1 MKKLNCWEFMKC
13 GREPGGA
20 KVDEMGVCPATE
32 CTNLDGTHD
41 GKNAGRSCWVV
52 AGSMC
57 KGNIQGTYA
66 LKYLDCSRCTFYRK
80 VREEESWKFANV
92 GELLVRMNKTE
103 E

>member
-20 KVDEMGVCPATE
+20 NVDEMGICPATQ
-32 CTNLDGTHD
+32 CKSLDGAHG
-41 GKNAGRSCWVV
+41 GKNAGRACWVV

-57 KGNIQGTYA
+57 KGNIQGTFA
-66 LKYLDCSRCTFYRK
+66 IKYLDCSRCEFYRY
-80 VREEESWKFANV
+80 VREEESWRFANV
-92 GELLVRMNKTE
+92 GELLMRMNKDE